1 MLPWMGLSFS
11 SLSFDISE
19 QMLFSYS
26 KMWRKVK
33 INCQIRISLSVVRA
47 IWLIKND
54 ILFNG
59 WINGSIEIISVV
71 KALV

>member
-19 QMLFSYS
+19 QLFFSYFE
-26 KMWRKVK
+26 MWGKVK
-33 INCQIRISLSVVRA
+33 INCQIPISLSVVRV

-59 WINGSIEIISVV
+59 GINGSIEIISVV